1 MPPLS
6 KEQQKFYE
14 NAIDMAKKH
23 IDEIDT
29 KIEEELAKVK
39 ERLAELQNDKK
50 NVRSMYD
57 AACSMLG
64 VENELE
70 KREESAEG
78 AEDVVEA

>member
-14 NAIDMAKKH
+14 NAIDMAKRH
-23 IDEIDT
+23 SEEIDG

-39 ERLAELQNDKK
+39 ERLAELQNEKK
-50 NVRSMYD
+50 NVRLIYD
-57 AACSMLG
+57 SACAMLG

-70 KREESAEG
+70 KGEETEG

>member
-14 NAIDMAKKH
+14 NAIEMAKKH

-29 KIEEELAKVK
+29 KIEEELARVK
-39 ERLAELQNDKK
+39 ERLAELQIEKK
-50 NVRSMYD
+50 NVRSIYD
-57 AACSMLG
+57 SSCAMLG

-70 KREESAEG
+70 KREAAENS
-78 AEDVVEA
+78 EDVVET